1 MTPPAKDRLI
11 ALPEVKDIAGIGK
24 TMIYRLEKRGE
35 FPKHCKPGGSAAR
48 WSEAE
53 VRAWQEEQKAK
64 RAA

>member
-1 MTPPAKDRLI
+1 MNAPAKDRLI
-11 ALPEVKDIAGIGK
+11 ALPEVKDIVGLGK
-24 TMIYRLEKRGE
+24 TMIYRLEKE
-35 FPKHCKPGGSAAR
+35 SDFPKHCKPGGSASR

>member
-1 MTPPAKDRLI
+1 MKPSANDRLI
-11 ALPEVKDIAGIGK
+11 ALPEVKDIVGLGK
-24 TMIYRLEKRGE
+24 TMIYRLEKEGA
-35 FPKHCKPGGSAAR
+35 FPKHCKPGGSASR

>member
-1 MTPPAKDRLI
+1 MPPPANDRLI
-11 ALPEVKDIAGIGK
+11 ALPEVKDIVGLGK
-24 TMIYRLEKRGE
+24 TMIYRLEKEGK
-35 FPKHCKPGGSAAR
+35 FPPHCKPGGHATR